1 VIFTLILVASLFSEL
16 HWRPIGP
23 FRGGRTKAAAGVPTS
38 PGVFYVGAVNGGV
51 WRTVDYGRTWTP
63 IFDDQPTGSIGAI
76 AVALSNPDVIYVG
89 SGEGLQRPDL
99 STGDGVYRS
108 VDGGRSWKHL
118 GLREGQQIPQIAVDP
133 KDPNRLF
140 VAVLGHPYGPNE
152 ERGIF
157 RSIDGGETFQRV
169 LYKDADTGGADVV
182 IDPANPRVVYA
193 ALWEA
198 RQAPWENGEFSGPG
212 SGLYKSADGG
222 TTWKALTRGL
232 PDFERDGLGRIGLG
246 IAPSRSSRLFATVAT
261 KQGGFLYRSDDAGES
276 WARICDD
283 PRVVERADDFAEV
296 KVDPVNPDI
305 VYTAS
310 VVTWKSTDGGR
321 SFTAFRGAPGGDD
334 YHRIW
339 IDPLRPATMLLAS
352 DQGAVVTVNGGATWS
367 SWYNQPTAQM
377 FHVNADNAFPYRV
390 CGGQQES
397 GAACVLSRGPEGA
410 ITVRDWQ
417 PTAVEEYGYAVPD
430 PLDPDV
436 IYGGRITRWDRRTRQ
451 VQDISPVPLRNAGY
465 RVIRTQPIVFSP
477 TDPRTLFFASNTV
490 WKTRDGGRSWQQISH
505 DLTRRMWEAPANVG
519 KYRGTDPARPE
530 QRGVVYA
537 LAPSPRDAAVLW
549 AGTDDG
555 LIHRTRDGGKT
566 WQEVTP
572 KQLVPWAK
580 VSILEAGHFEAGT
593 AYAAINTL
601 RLDDLRPHILRTR
614 NGGSAWQEIVRGLP
628 GGGIVNVVRE
638 DPLRRGLLFCG
649 TEQAVYVSF
658 NDGDDWQPLR
668 LNMPATSIRDLVV
681 KGDDLVVATHGRGFW
696 ILDDIQ
702 PLREVTDAL
711 VGVDVHLFAPQT
723 ALRIRWNTNSD
734 TPMPPDEPRGEDPP
748 DGAIIDDI
756 QPLREVTDALVG
768 LDVHLFAPQTALR
781 IRWNTNSDTPMPP
794 DEPRG
799 EDPPDG
805 AIIDYLLKAGSEVTI
820 EILDGGGK
828 VVRRFSS
835 GDRTEPV
842 TDDGNVPRW
851 WIRPARRPSSDAG
864 LHRFVWDLHW
874 PAPAALEG
882 GYSIAAVPR
891 DTPKEPRGPWALPGQ
906 YTVRLTAAGRSLT
919 RPLTVRM
926 DPRVKT
932 PEAGLR
938 QQFALSQRLAE
949 ALDRNTRLVEQV
961 RRLRNDR
968 PDDAALAALEGS
980 AEERKPL
987 VEEPQPALVPW
998 NARLGALYSLLE
1010 STDLAP
1016 TPQAVR
1022 AAEKLLQQS
1031 AELSARAEK
1040 ALATQKQMTPRVP

>member
-99 STGDGVYRS
+99 STGDGIYRS

-711 VGVDVHLFAPQT
+711 VG
-723 ALRIRWNTNSD
+723 
-734 TPMPPDEPRGEDPP
+734 
-748 DGAIIDDI
+748 
-756 QPLREVTDALVG
+756 

>member
-1 VIFTLILVASLFSEL
+1 MIFSLILVASLFSEL

-99 STGDGVYRS
+99 STGDGIYRS

-232 PDFERDGLGRIGLG
+232 PDFEHDGLGRIGLG

-490 WKTRDGGRSWQQISH
+490 WKTRDGGRSWQQISP

-696 ILDDIQ
+696 IL
-702 PLREVTDAL
+702 
-711 VGVDVHLFAPQT
+711 
-723 ALRIRWNTNSD
+723 
-734 TPMPPDEPRGEDPP
+734 
-748 DGAIIDDI
+748 DDI

>member
-1 VIFTLILVASLFSEL
+1 MIFTLILVASLFSEL

-232 PDFERDGLGRIGLG
+232 PDFERDSLGRIGLG

-283 PRVVERADDFAEV
+283 PRVAERADDFAEV

-711 VGVDVHLFAPQT
+711 VG
-723 ALRIRWNTNSD
+723 
-734 TPMPPDEPRGEDPP
+734 
-748 DGAIIDDI
+748 
-756 QPLREVTDALVG
+756 

>member
-1 VIFTLILVASLFSEL
+1 MIFTLILVASLFSEL

-711 VGVDVHLFAPQT
+711 VG
-723 ALRIRWNTNSD
+723 
-734 TPMPPDEPRGEDPP
+734 
-748 DGAIIDDI
+748 
-756 QPLREVTDALVG
+756 

-842 TDDGNVPRW
+842 TDDGIVPRW

>member
-1 VIFTLILVASLFSEL
+1 MIALLLAASLFQEM

-23 FRGGRTKAAAGVPTS
+23 FRGGRTKAASGVPS
-38 PGVFYVGAVNGGV
+38 RPGVFYTGAVNGGV
-51 WRTVDYGRTWTP
+51 WRTDDYGRTWTP

-76 AVALSNPDVIYVG
+76 AVAPSNPDVIYVG

-99 STGDGVYRS
+99 STGDGIYRS
-108 VDGGRSWKHL
+108 TDGGRTWKHL
-118 GLREGQQIPQIAVDP
+118 GLRDGQQIPQIAVDP
-133 KDPNRLF
+133 KDPRRLF
-140 VAVLGHPYGPNE
+140 VAVLGHPYGPNQ

-157 RSIDGGETFQRV
+157 RSTDGGETFQRV
-169 LYKDADTGGADVV
+169 LYKDADTGGADVL
-182 IDPANPRVVYA
+182 IDPADSRVVYA
-193 ALWEA
+193 SLWES
-198 RQAPWENGEFSGPG
+198 RQAPWEDGEFSGPG

-232 PDFERDGLGRIGLG
+232 PDFEHDGLGRIGLG
-246 IAPSRSSRLFATVAT
+246 IAPSRPSRLFATVAT

-283 PRVVERADDFAEV
+283 SRVAERADDFAEV
-296 KVDPVNPDI
+296 KVDPVNPDV

-310 VVTWKSTDGGR
+310 VVTWRSSDGGR
-321 SFTAFRGAPGGDD
+321 SFTALRGAPGGDD

-339 IDPLRPATMLLAS
+339 IDPVRPATMLLAG
-352 DQGAVVTVNGGATWS
+352 DQGAAVTVNGGATWS

-377 FHVNADNAFPYRV
+377 FHVNADDAFPYRL

-436 IYGGRITRWDRRTRQ
+436 IYGGRITRWDRRTRE
-451 VQDISPVPLRNAGY
+451 VQDISPVPLRAAGY

-477 TDPRTLFFASNTV
+477 TDPRTLYFASNSV
-490 WKTRDGGRSWQQISH
+490 WRTRDGGRSWQQISP
-505 DLTRRMWEAPANVG
+505 DLTRKTWEAPANVG
-519 KYRGTDPARPE
+519 KYRATDPARPE

-537 LAPSPRDAAVLW
+537 LAPSPKDAGVLW

-555 LIHRTRDGGKT
+555 LIHRTRDGGKS
-566 WQEVTP
+566 WQDVTP
-572 KQLVPWAK
+572 RQLVPWAK
-580 VSILEAGHFEAGT
+580 VSILEAGRFDAAT

-601 RLDDLRPHILRTR
+601 RLDDLRPHVLRTHD
-614 NGGSAWQEIVRGLP
+614 GGSTWQEIVRGLP
-628 GGGIVNVVRE
+628 SGGIVNVVRE

-649 TEQAVYVSF
+649 TEQAAYVSF

-668 LNMPATSIRDLVV
+668 LNMPATSIRDLIV
-681 KGDDLVVATHGRGFW
+681 KGDDLAVATHGRGFW

-702 PLREVTDAL
+702 PLREVTDA
-711 VGVDVHLFAPQT
+711 VVAEGIHLFTPQP

-748 DGAIIDDI
+748 DGAI
-756 QPLREVTDALVG
+756 V
-768 LDVHLFAPQTALR
+768 
-781 IRWNTNSDTPMPP
+781 
-794 DEPRG
+794 
-799 EDPPDG
+799 
-805 AIIDYLLKAGSEVTI
+805 DYFLKARSDVTV

-828 VVRRFSS
+828 LVRRFAS
-835 GDRTEPV
+835 GDRTEPPS
-842 TDDGNVPRW
+842 DDGNVPRW
-851 WIRPARRPSSDAG
+851 WIRPARTPSPEAG

-874 PAPAALEG
+874 PAPAVLEG
-882 GYSIAAVPR
+882 GYPIAAVPH
-891 DTPKEPRGPWALPGQ
+891 DTPKEPRGPWAMPGQ

-919 RPLTVRM
+919 RALTVRM

-961 RRLRNDR
+961 RRLRKNR

-987 VEEPQPALVPW
+987 AEEPQPALVPW
-998 NARLGALYSLLE
+998 NARLGAAYSLLQ
-1010 STDLAP
+1010 STDVSP

-1022 AAEKLLQQS
+1022 AAEKLLEQS
-1031 AELSARAEK
+1031 TELFARVEK
-1040 ALATQKQMTPRVP
+1040 ALASQNK

>member
-1 VIFTLILVASLFSEL
+1 MIFSLILVASLFSEL

-99 STGDGVYRS
+99 STGDGIYRS

-232 PDFERDGLGRIGLG
+232 PDFEHDGLGRIGLG

-283 PRVVERADDFAEV
+283 PRVAERADDFAEV

-711 VGVDVHLFAPQT
+711 VG
-723 ALRIRWNTNSD
+723 
-734 TPMPPDEPRGEDPP
+734 
-748 DGAIIDDI
+748 
-756 QPLREVTDALVG
+756 

-961 RRLRNDR
+961 RRLRKDR
-968 PDDAALAALEGS
+968 PDDAALAALEGA

-987 VEEPQPALVPW
+987 AEEPQPALVPW

>member
-711 VGVDVHLFAPQT
+711 VG
-723 ALRIRWNTNSD
+723 
-734 TPMPPDEPRGEDPP
+734 
-748 DGAIIDDI
+748 
-756 QPLREVTDALVG
+756 

>member
-1 VIFTLILVASLFSEL
+1 MIFTLILVASLFSEL

-157 RSIDGGETFQRV
+157 RSTDGGETFQRV

-232 PDFERDGLGRIGLG
+232 PDFEHDGLGRIGLG

-283 PRVVERADDFAEV
+283 PRVAERADDFAEV

-490 WKTRDGGRSWQQISH
+490 WKTRDGGRSWQQMSP

-696 ILDDIQ
+696 IL
-702 PLREVTDAL
+702 
-711 VGVDVHLFAPQT
+711 
-723 ALRIRWNTNSD
+723 
-734 TPMPPDEPRGEDPP
+734 
-748 DGAIIDDI
+748 DDI

>member
-1 VIFTLILVASLFSEL
+1 VIFSLILVASLFSEL

-99 STGDGVYRS
+99 STGDGIYRS

-232 PDFERDGLGRIGLG
+232 PDFEHDGLGRIGLG

-711 VGVDVHLFAPQT
+711 VG
-723 ALRIRWNTNSD
+723 
-734 TPMPPDEPRGEDPP
+734 
-748 DGAIIDDI
+748 
-756 QPLREVTDALVG
+756 

>member
-157 RSIDGGETFQRV
+157 RSTDGGETFQRV

-232 PDFERDGLGRIGLG
+232 PDFEHDGLGRIGLG

-283 PRVVERADDFAEV
+283 PRVAERADDFAEV

-490 WKTRDGGRSWQQISH
+490 WKTRDGGRSWQQISP

-696 ILDDIQ
+696 IL
-702 PLREVTDAL
+702 
-711 VGVDVHLFAPQT
+711 
-723 ALRIRWNTNSD
+723 
-734 TPMPPDEPRGEDPP
+734 
-748 DGAIIDDI
+748 DDI

>member
-1 VIFTLILVASLFSEL
+1 MIFTLILVASLFSEL

-711 VGVDVHLFAPQT
+711 VG
-723 ALRIRWNTNSD
+723 
-734 TPMPPDEPRGEDPP
+734 
-748 DGAIIDDI
+748 
-756 QPLREVTDALVG
+756 

>member
-711 VGVDVHLFAPQT
+711 VG
-723 ALRIRWNTNSD
+723 
-734 TPMPPDEPRGEDPP
+734 
-748 DGAIIDDI
+748 
-756 QPLREVTDALVG
+756 

-874 PAPAALEG
+874 PAPVALEG

>member
-1 VIFTLILVASLFSEL
+1 MIFTLILVASLFSEL

-490 WKTRDGGRSWQQISH
+490 WKTRDGGRSWQQISP

-696 ILDDIQ
+696 IL
-702 PLREVTDAL
+702 
-711 VGVDVHLFAPQT
+711 
-723 ALRIRWNTNSD
+723 
-734 TPMPPDEPRGEDPP
+734 
-748 DGAIIDDI
+748 DDI

>member
-1 VIFTLILVASLFSEL
+1 MIFTLILVASLFSEL

-232 PDFERDGLGRIGLG
+232 PDFEHDGLGRIGLG

-283 PRVVERADDFAEV
+283 PRVAERADDFAEV

-490 WKTRDGGRSWQQISH
+490 WKTRDGGRSWQQMSP

-696 ILDDIQ
+696 IL
-702 PLREVTDAL
+702 
-711 VGVDVHLFAPQT
+711 
-723 ALRIRWNTNSD
+723 
-734 TPMPPDEPRGEDPP
+734 
-748 DGAIIDDI
+748 DDI

>member
-99 STGDGVYRS
+99 STGDGIYRS

-157 RSIDGGETFQRV
+157 RSTDGGETFQRV

-232 PDFERDGLGRIGLG
+232 PDFEHDGLGRIGLG

-283 PRVVERADDFAEV
+283 PRVAERADDFAEV

-490 WKTRDGGRSWQQISH
+490 WKTRDGGRSWQQISP

-696 ILDDIQ
+696 IL
-702 PLREVTDAL
+702 
-711 VGVDVHLFAPQT
+711 
-723 ALRIRWNTNSD
+723 
-734 TPMPPDEPRGEDPP
+734 
-748 DGAIIDDI
+748 DDI

>member
-1 VIFTLILVASLFSEL
+1 MIFTLILVASLFSEL

-157 RSIDGGETFQRV
+157 RSTDGGETFQRV

-232 PDFERDGLGRIGLG
+232 PDFEHDGLGRIGLG

-490 WKTRDGGRSWQQISH
+490 WKTRDGGRSWQQISP

-696 ILDDIQ
+696 IL
-702 PLREVTDAL
+702 
-711 VGVDVHLFAPQT
+711 
-723 ALRIRWNTNSD
+723 
-734 TPMPPDEPRGEDPP
+734 
-748 DGAIIDDI
+748 DDI

>member
-1 VIFTLILVASLFSEL
+1 MIFTLILVASLFSEL

-748 DGAIIDDI
+748 DGAIID
-756 QPLREVTDALVG
+756 
-768 LDVHLFAPQTALR
+768 
-781 IRWNTNSDTPMPP
+781 
-794 DEPRG
+794 
-799 EDPPDG
+799 
-805 AIIDYLLKAGSEVTI
+805 YLLKAGSEVTI